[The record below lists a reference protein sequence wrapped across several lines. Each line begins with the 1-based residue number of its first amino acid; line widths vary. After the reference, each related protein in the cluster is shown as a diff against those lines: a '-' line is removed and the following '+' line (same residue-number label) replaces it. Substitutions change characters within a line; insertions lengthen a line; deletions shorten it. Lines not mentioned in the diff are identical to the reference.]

1 MLFRSLFI
9 LLAASATA
17 TAQPPA
23 RLVGPPT
30 HADSALKITLL
41 TMGQGDLLW
50 EYFGHDAI
58 WVQDPRQPFDLV
70 YNWGVFDFNAPGVLA
85 RFLRGDNR
93 YILAAST
100 IDNTIA
106 EYKQANRPIWAQEL
120 NLTASEKRAL
130 VDYLYW
136 NVQPQ
141 NREYAYDYYL
151 DNCST
156 RARDAIDRVLG
167 GQVSAQ
173 LKAIQTD
180 KTYRWHSLRL
190 MQADPLL
197 LTGVEIA
204 LGRTTDTKLSAQEAT
219 FLPVQLMNYLRDMKV
234 DGGRP
239 LVSREY
245 TLTIAMRPPE
255 PRDAPD
261 LWKALIPIGLL
272 LGGLVYAVGRGQSR
286 GARRIGATLV
296 AALCGIIG
304 FVGLLITLLMT
315 VTHHH
320 AAQANENI
328 FLMNP
333 LWLVVAIAG
342 PMWILRGRAQKAAKG
357 AAVGG
362 AAIGACAILFH
373 LTFLSKQPNWDVI
386 GMILPIEIAVAYV
399 IAKSYRFPEPAA
411 AGKPVRRSGKA
422 KN

>member
-1 MLFRSLFI
+1 MRLRSLSI
-9 LLAASATA
+9 LLLAATA
-17 TAQPPA
+17 IEAQPPA
-23 RLVGPPT
+23 RPVGPPT

-41 TMGQGDLLW
+41 TIGQGDLLW
-50 EYFGHDAI
+50 EYFGHNAI
-58 WVQDPRQPFDLV
+58 WVQDPRQPFDIV
-70 YNWGVFDFNAPGVLA
+70 YNWGVFDFRAPGFLA

-93 YILAAST
+93 YILAGNT

-106 EYKQANRPIWAQEL
+106 EYKAANRPIWAQEL
-120 NLTASEKRAL
+120 NLTATEKRAL
-130 VDYLYW
+130 VDYIYW

-156 RARDAIDRVLG
+156 RVRDALDRALG
-167 GQVSAQ
+167 GQISAQ
-173 LKAIQTD
+173 LKAIPTD

-204 LGRTTDTKLSAQEAT
+204 LGRTTDTKLSAQEAS

-245 TLTIAMRPPE
+245 TLAMALRADE
-255 PRDAPD
+255 PRDAPA
-261 LWKALIPIGLL
+261 LWKALLPIGFG
-272 LGGLVYAVGRGQSR
+272 LGGVIYLIGRSR
-286 GARRIGATLV
+286 SRIAQRLEATLV
-296 AALCGIIG
+296 ALVCGFIG
-304 FVGLLITLLMT
+304 LIGLIITLLMT

-320 AAQANENI
+320 SAQSNENI

-333 LWLVVAIAG
+333 LWLIAAVAG
-342 PMWILRGRAQKAAKG
+342 PMLILRGRAAKAATG

-362 AAIGACAILFH
+362 AALGTCAVLLH

-399 IAKSYRFPEPAA
+399 IARVYRFPAPAVA
-411 AGKPVRRSGKA
+411 ARPVKRSGKA